1 MRAMIIGKIQR
12 NYEDIK
18 EMEDIEQTKVELL
31 GIVLFKI
38 SQYIKMGGD
47 LRMLDSKLDNIL
59 ESGNKSNIDIDSYSN
74 AKAIIEL

>member
-1 MRAMIIGKIQR
+1 MIIGKIQR